1 MITSP
6 FSGFSLD
13 TDIRELDVRK
23 CIRGFMDGTNIGT
36 MGECSTASNGTLTF
50 VDSCSPSEFGYARM
64 ANAASTGL
72 SRVWISDRNGL
83 NNAGFAPGVLECD
96 SFAKVRVSVNTS
108 VNGSVVRVGF
118 FPGHTASEAYANGAY
133 FQCQKVGSASAPT
146 TWSLVL
152 AVNQDGTFDPVTPY
166 LLVKDTGVAVSSW
179 ATLGVW
185 INKKA
190 TEVLFYINGKVVYR
204 ETDPNRIP
212 SVGKMGGSLGA
223 ATAGAGL
230 QAGASFRMQVANAD
244 SAGVMVVDV
253 EWCRYRYYMER

>member
-1 MITSP
+1 MITSQ
-6 FSGFSLD
+6 FSGYSLD
-13 TDIRELDVRK
+13 TDIRELNVRK

-36 MGECSTASNGTLTF
+36 MGEASTAANGTLTF

-64 ANAASTGL
+64 ANAVSVNL

-83 NNAGFAPGVLECD
+83 SNSGFAPGVFECD
-96 SFAKVRVSVNTS
+96 SFAKVRVVVHTS
-108 VNGSVVRVGF
+108 LNGSVVRVGF
-118 FPGHTASEAYANGAY
+118 FPGHTVSEAYVNGAY
-133 FQCQKVGSASAPT
+133 FHCQKVGSASADT

-152 AVNQDGTFDPVTPY
+152 AVNADGQNETVTPY
-166 LLVKDTGVAVSSW
+166 LLIKDTGVAVSSW

-185 INKKA
+185 INKQA

-212 SVGKMGGSLGA
+212 SVGKMGGSLGS
-223 ATAGAGL
+223 ATQGTGL
-230 QAGASFRMQVANAD
+230 QAGASFRMQLNDADPAN
-244 SAGVMVVDV
+244 VMVVDV

>member
-1 MITSP
+1 MTTSK
-6 FSGFSLD
+6 FSGYSLD
-13 TDIRELDVRK
+13 TDIRELNVRK

-36 MGECSTASNGTLTF
+36 MGEASTATNGTLTF
-50 VDSCSPSEFGYARM
+50 VDSCSPSEFGYASM
-64 ANAASTGL
+64 ANAAGTVL

-83 NNAGFAPGVLECD
+83 TNSGFVPGVFECD

-108 VNGSVVRVGF
+108 VNGSVSRVGF
-118 FPGHTASEAYANGAY
+118 FPGHTASDSYASGAY
-133 FQCQKVGSASAPT
+133 FECQKVGSAPAPT
-146 TWSLVL
+146 TWSVVL
-152 AVNQDGTFDPVTPY
+152 AVNQDSIWSSSPY

-185 INKKA
+185 INKAA

-204 ETDPNRIP
+204 ETNPDRIP

-223 ATAGAGL
+223 ATNGAGL
-230 QAGASFRMQVANAD
+230 QAGASLRMQLANAD
-244 SAGVMVVDV
+244 AAGVMVVDV